1 MTEYTNI
8 KREIVEDSERE
19 KSKIAFYIENG
30 YCETWDERYFAINDN
45 GIQKYA
51 TDTRWHQYQV
61 GIISREEAVK
71 FATARA
77 NRRIDKQ
84 TQAMLTE
91 ADRIA
96 TAKIAGGFV
105 IGVDWVK
112 NRTWG
117 WNPHVSISVDSKI
130 YQGHASGCGYDKE
143 SAAVADALN
152 SCDSILKLLCDY
164 KEMAL
169 AAGASDED
177 ESYCTRRN
185 NRAILGYGTGV
196 QPIPKFEGGV
206 GVRCF
211 WSALKKCGYVL
222 TSDHESK
229 SRDRRYYTFTFV
241 ETY

>member
-8 KREIVEDSERE
+8 KREIIEDSERE
-19 KSKIAFYIENG
+19 KNKIAFYIENG
-30 YCETWDERYFAINDN
+30 YCKTWDERYFAINDN
-45 GIQKYA
+45 GIQEYA
-51 TDTRWHQYQV
+51 TDTRWLQYQV
-61 GIISREEAVK
+61 GIISRDEAVK

-84 TQAMLTE
+84 TRAMLAE

-96 TAKIAGGFV
+96 TAKIMRGFV
-105 IGVDWVK
+105 IGVDWAK

-130 YQGHASGCGYDKE
+130 YQGHASGWGYDKE

-177 ESYCTRRN
+177 ESCCTRRN

-196 QPIPKFEGGV
+196 QPIPKFEAGV

-222 TSDHESK
+222 TSDCESK